1 MSFLDSNSSEYL
13 SARITKKGRNA
24 IAKGDF
30 DISYFLIGDS
40 EFDYNSPFNNLT
52 GSTTTTG
59 YQNIF
64 APLDGDSNVKYPFVL
79 SDGATIYGLPMNNN
93 QTTTLRNAIGPAGF
107 ISNNIP
113 VTGATIECFTGQTAT
128 IDFSSLTGTDLITVT
143 KPADSTFINCEYI
156 SLVLGGIDESLTKD
170 TITGRT
176 NSLVYKILGVT
187 GSTTG
192 TTQTI
197 QLDRPTPVLSI
208 IPSGHANVICNNC
221 DVEFG
226 TTDVDNTQCIPQ
238 LPDNDAQHNPW
249 TVNLVYSRSPIGI
262 SETDL
267 SIRSLSGY
275 TSNKY
280 IGVKEFL
287 GYSSTGQTFTDST
300 GNILSNPIS
309 YVNSYEQEIIID
321 STEQR
326 AIAIIHYSEVGDIV
340 NDPDRFFK
348 YDDYISHSTGT
359 TNTVA
364 TNFSGGTVSDTD
376 YFEVYIP
383 FLQYHRN
390 SGSTI
395 GAVFYMGNSDKYLVS
410 SINTNMSLKYRD
422 LVDEYDNKVGKVFV
436 TKKIVVIDDSEI
448 VTVLDYKSNRRHTL
462 PAPKLSLIPPTGA
475 TQLISGTTSEVNITY
490 VLEYTGDTK
499 LNNLPCSYLSKI
511 EGTSNPSN
519 LTFSFGNQFTFL
531 QTSTSG
537 LKDGFIA
544 NKFYALVQTGATTGN
559 TVNMNWKK
567 IDMTT
572 LAGGDGSSL
581 LTSTNLTG
589 KTFTITKE
597 MYDSASTF
605 NLQTHFS
612 SLSMTFTGNTSPY
625 FGDEQPFA
633 GSVKLVR
640 AYDIEEMN
648 FMVNLPS
655 GNFSTSQ
662 NPTCQSCTPMITEVA
677 LLNSKKDTMVIAKT
691 SKPIKREGTQ
701 VFAIRLDF

>member
-64 APLDGDSNVKYPFVL
+64 APLDGDSNIKYPYVL

-128 IDFSSLTGTDLITVT
+128 VDFSTLTGTNTITVS
-143 KPADSTFINCEYI
+143 KPAYSTFSNCEYI
-156 SLVLGGIDESLTKD
+156 SLVFGGINESLTKD
-170 TITGRT
+170 TLTGRT
-176 NSLVYKILGVT
+176 NSLVFKIIGVT
-187 GSTTG
+187 GSTSG

-197 QLDRPTPVLSI
+197 QLDRSTPVLSI
-208 IPSGHANVICNNC
+208 IPLGHANVVCNYC

-226 TTDVDNTQCIPQ
+226 TTDVDNTCVPQ

-249 TVNLVYSRSPIGI
+249 TLNVVYSRNPIGLT
-262 SETDL
+262 ETDL
-267 SIRSLSGY
+267 SIRSLSGF

-287 GYSSTGQTFTDST
+287 GYSSSGQTFTDYS
-300 GNILSNPIS
+300 GGSISNYIS
-309 YVNSYEQEIIID
+309 YVNSYQQEITVE

-326 AIAIIHYSEVGDIV
+326 SIAIIHYSEVGDIV

-348 YDDYISHSTGT
+348 YDDYISHLTGT

-364 TNFSGGTVSDTD
+364 TNFSGASVSDTD
-376 YFEVYIP
+376 YFEFYIP
-383 FLQYHRN
+383 FLLYHRN
-390 SGSTI
+390 TGTTI
-395 GAVFYMGNSDKYLVS
+395 GTVFYMGDNDKYLVS
-410 SINTNMSLKYRD
+410 SVNTNMSLKYRD
-422 LVDEYDNKVGKVFV
+422 LIDEFNNKVGKVFV
-436 TKKIVVIDDSEI
+436 TKKIVVIDDPEI
-448 VTVLDYKSNRRHTL
+448 VTVLDYKSNRKHTL
-462 PAPKLSLIPPTGA
+462 PAPKLSSIPPTGM
-475 TQLISGTTSEVNITY
+475 TYLISGTTNEVNISY

-499 LNNLPCSYLSKI
+499 LNNLPCSYLSKL
-511 EGTSNPSN
+511 EGTSNPIN
-519 LTFSFGNQFTFL
+519 LTFSFGDEFTFL
-531 QTSTSG
+531 QSSLSA
-537 LKDGFIA
+537 LKDGYIA
-544 NKFYALVQTGATTGN
+544 NKFYALVQTGTTTGN
-559 TVNMNWKK
+559 TVNTNWKK

-572 LAGGDGSSL
+572 LTGGDGSSL
-581 LTSTNLTG
+581 LSSTNLTG

-597 MYDSASTF
+597 MYDSATTF

-612 SLSMTFTGNTSPY
+612 NLSMTFTGNITPY
-625 FGDEQPFA
+625 FGDEQPFP
-633 GSVKLVR
+633 GSIKLVR

-662 NPTCQSCTPMITEVA
+662 NPSHSSGETMITEVA
-677 LLNSKKDTMVIAKT
+677 LLNSKKDTMVMAKT

>member
-40 EFDYNSPFNNLT
+40 EFNYNSPFNNLT

-59 YQNIF
+59 YQSIF
-64 APLDGDSNVKYPFVL
+64 APLDGDSNIKYPYVL
-79 SDGATIYGLPMNNN
+79 SDGATIYGVPMNNN

-113 VTGATIECFTGQTAT
+113 VTGATIECFTGQTA
-128 IDFSSLTGTDLITVT
+128 IVDFSTLTGTNTITVS
-143 KPADSTFINCEYI
+143 KPAHSTFSNCEYI
-156 SLVLGGIDESLTKD
+156 SLVFGGINESLTKD
-170 TITGRT
+170 TLTGRT
-176 NSLVYKILGVT
+176 NSLVFKIIGVT
-187 GSTTG
+187 GSTSG

-197 QLDRPTPVLSI
+197 QLDRSTPVLSI
-208 IPSGHANVICNNC
+208 IPSGHANVVCNYC

-226 TTDVDNTQCIPQ
+226 TTDVDSTCVPQ

-249 TVNLVYSRSPIGI
+249 TLNVVYSRNPIGLT
-262 SETDL
+262 ETDL
-267 SIRSLSGY
+267 SIRSLSGF

-287 GYSSTGQTFTDST
+287 GYSSLGQTFTDYS
-300 GNILSNPIS
+300 GGSISNYIS
-309 YVNSYEQEIIID
+309 YVNSYQQEITVE

-326 AIAIIHYSEVGDIV
+326 SIAIIHYSEVGDII

-348 YDDYISHSTGT
+348 YDDYISHLTGT

-364 TNFSGGTVSDTD
+364 TNFSGATVSDTD

-383 FLQYHRN
+383 FLLYHRN
-390 SGSTI
+390 TGSTI
-395 GAVFYMGNSDKYLVS
+395 GAVFYMGNNDKYLVS
-410 SINTNMSLKYRD
+410 SVNTNMSLKYRD
-422 LVDEYDNKVGKVFV
+422 LIDEFNNKVGKVFV
-436 TKKIVVIDDSEI
+436 TKKIVVIDDPEI
-448 VTVLDYKSNRRHTL
+448 VTVLDYKSNRKHTL
-462 PAPKLSLIPPTGA
+462 PAPKLSSIPPTGM
-475 TQLISGTTSEVNITY
+475 TYLISGTTNEVNLSY

-499 LNNLPCSYLSKI
+499 LNNLPCSYLSKL
-511 EGTSNPSN
+511 EGTSNPLN
-519 LTFSFGNQFTFL
+519 LTFSFGNEFTFL
-531 QTSTSG
+531 QSSLSA
-537 LKDGFIA
+537 LKDGYIA
-544 NKFYALVQTGATTGN
+544 NKFYVLVQTGTTTGN
-559 TVNMNWKK
+559 TVNTNWKK
-567 IDMTT
+567 IDMTI

-581 LTSTNLTG
+581 LSSTNLTG

-597 MYDSASTF
+597 MYDSATTF

-612 SLSMTFTGNTSPY
+612 NLSMTFTGNTTPY
-625 FGDEQPFA
+625 FGDEQPFP

-662 NPTCQSCTPMITEVA
+662 NPTYLSGTTMITEVA
-677 LLNSKKDTMVIAKT
+677 LLNSKKDTMVTAKT

>member
-64 APLDGDSNVKYPFVL
+64 APLDGDSNIKYPYVL
-79 SDGATIYGLPMNNN
+79 SDGATIYGVPMNNN

-128 IDFSSLTGTDLITVT
+128 VDFSTLTGTNTITVS
-143 KPADSTFINCEYI
+143 KPAYSTFSNCEYI
-156 SLVLGGIDESLTKD
+156 SLVFGGINESLTKD
-170 TITGRT
+170 TLTGRT
-176 NSLVYKILGVT
+176 NSLVFKIIGVT
-187 GSTTG
+187 GSTSG

-197 QLDRPTPVLSI
+197 QLDRSTPVLSI
-208 IPSGHANVICNNC
+208 IPSGHANVVCNYC

-226 TTDVDNTQCIPQ
+226 TTDVDSTCVPQ

-249 TVNLVYSRSPIGI
+249 TLNVVYSRNPIGLT
-262 SETDL
+262 ETDL
-267 SIRSLSGY
+267 SIRSLSGF

-287 GYSSTGQTFTDST
+287 GYSSLGQTFTDYS
-300 GNILSNPIS
+300 GGSISNYIS
-309 YVNSYEQEIIID
+309 YVNSYQQEITVE

-326 AIAIIHYSEVGDIV
+326 SIAIIHYSEVGDII

-348 YDDYISHSTGT
+348 YDDYISHLTGT

-364 TNFSGGTVSDTD
+364 TNFSGATVSDTD

-383 FLQYHRN
+383 FLLYHRN
-390 SGSTI
+390 TGSTI
-395 GAVFYMGNSDKYLVS
+395 GAVFYMGNNDKYLVS
-410 SINTNMSLKYRD
+410 SVNTNMSLKYRD
-422 LVDEYDNKVGKVFV
+422 LIDEFNNKVGKVFV
-436 TKKIVVIDDSEI
+436 TKKIVVIDDPEI
-448 VTVLDYKSNRRHTL
+448 VTVLDYKSNRKHTL
-462 PAPKLSLIPPTGA
+462 PAPKLSSIPPTGM
-475 TQLISGTTSEVNITY
+475 TYLISGTTNEVNLSY

-499 LNNLPCSYLSKI
+499 LNNLPCSYLSKL
-511 EGTSNPSN
+511 EGTSNPLN
-519 LTFSFGNQFTFL
+519 LTFSFGNEFTFL
-531 QTSTSG
+531 QSSLSA
-537 LKDGFIA
+537 LKDGYIA
-544 NKFYALVQTGATTGN
+544 NKFYVLVQTGTTTGN
-559 TVNMNWKK
+559 TVNTNWKK
-567 IDMTT
+567 IDMTI

-581 LTSTNLTG
+581 LSSTNLTG

-597 MYDSASTF
+597 MYDSATTF

-612 SLSMTFTGNTSPY
+612 NLSMTFTGNTTPY
-625 FGDEQPFA
+625 FGDEQPFP

-662 NPTCQSCTPMITEVA
+662 NPTYLSGTTMITEVA
-677 LLNSKKDTMVIAKT
+677 LLNSKKDTMVTAKT

>member
-64 APLDGDSNVKYPFVL
+64 APLDGDSNVKYPYVL

-128 IDFSSLTGTDLITVT
+128 VDFSTLTGTNTITVS
-143 KPADSTFINCEYI
+143 KPAYSTFSNCEYI
-156 SLVLGGIDESLTKD
+156 SLVFGGINESLTKD
-170 TITGRT
+170 TLTGRT
-176 NSLVYKILGVT
+176 NSLVFKIIGVT
-187 GSTTG
+187 GSTSG

-197 QLDRPTPVLSI
+197 QLDRSTPVLSI
-208 IPSGHANVICNNC
+208 IPSGHANVVCNYC

-226 TTDVDNTQCIPQ
+226 TTDVDSTCVPQ

-249 TVNLVYSRSPIGI
+249 TLNVVYSRNPIGLT
-262 SETDL
+262 ETDL
-267 SIRSLSGY
+267 SIRSLSGF

-287 GYSSTGQTFTDST
+287 GYSSTGQTFTDYS
-300 GNILSNPIS
+300 GGSISNYIS
-309 YVNSYEQEIIID
+309 YVNSYQQEITVE

-326 AIAIIHYSEVGDIV
+326 LIAVIHYSEVGDII

-348 YDDYISHSTGT
+348 YDDYVSHLTDT

-364 TNFSGGTVSDTD
+364 TNFSGDTVSDTD

-383 FLQYHRN
+383 FLLYHRN
-390 SGSTI
+390 TGTTI
-395 GAVFYMGNSDKYLVS
+395 GAVFYMGDNDKYLVS
-410 SINTNMSLKYRD
+410 SVNTNMSLKYRD
-422 LVDEYDNKVGKVFV
+422 LIDEFNNKVGKVFV

-448 VTVLDYKSNRRHTL
+448 VTVLDYKSNRKHTL
-462 PAPKLSLIPPTGA
+462 PSPKLSSIPPTGM
-475 TQLISGTTSEVNITY
+475 TYLISGTTNEVSLSY

-499 LNNLPCSYLSKI
+499 LNNLPCSYLSKL
-511 EGTSNPSN
+511 EGTSNPMN
-519 LTFSFGNQFTFL
+519 LTFSFGDEFKFL
-531 QTSTSG
+531 QNSLSA
-537 LKDGFIA
+537 LKDGYIA
-544 NKFYALVQTGATTGN
+544 NKFYVLVQTGTTTGN
-559 TVNMNWKK
+559 TVNTNWKK
-567 IDMTT
+567 IDMTI
-572 LAGGDGSSL
+572 LAGGDGSNL
-581 LTSTNLTG
+581 LSSTNLTG

-597 MYDSASTF
+597 MYDSATTF

-612 SLSMTFTGNTSPY
+612 NLSMTFTGNTTPY
-625 FGDEQPFA
+625 FGDEQPFP
-633 GSVKLVR
+633 GSIKLVR

-662 NPTCQSCTPMITEVA
+662 NPSYSSGQTMITEVA
-677 LLNSKKDTMVIAKT
+677 LLNSKKDTMVMAKT